1 MPFLPPVYPG
11 PGRLAAPS
19 RQLSGWLPRLLSRP
33 FTTFRSCHVQS
44 PPCHMRGG
52 GGPGFWDLERV
63 CDSWDIG
70 NIDDVCNRP
79 HGELLLADAQAPRMR
94 QAPPP

>member
-1 MPFLPPVYPG
+1 
-11 PGRLAAPS
+11 
-19 RQLSGWLPRLLSRP
+19 
-33 FTTFRSCHVQS
+33 
-44 PPCHMRGG
+44 MRGG

-94 QAPPP
+94 QAPPR